1 MLRRSLC
8 LLLVVALTACGPG
21 LSEIVRLRGL
31 ADRAKVACVSAPAKN
46 KAERCELALACA
58 SSAEDAAK
66 AIQSLQEAR
75 KAGTAT
81 AAAPA
86 LSAGLLAGSVATCGV
101 AGVK

>member
-1 MLRRSLC
+1 MRRGLC
-8 LLLVVALTACGPG
+8 LFLVVALTACGPG
-21 LSEIVRLRGL
+21 LSEIMRLRSL

-58 SSAEDAAK
+58 QSAEDAAK
-66 AIQSLQEAR
+66 SIQTLQEAR
-75 KAGTAT
+75 VKGTAT

-86 LSAGLLAGSVATCGV
+86 LSAGLVAGSVAVCGV

>member
-1 MLRRSLC
+1 MLRRGLC
-8 LLLVVALTACGPG
+8 LFLVVALTACGPG

-31 ADRAKVACVSAPAKN
+31 ADRAKVACTSAPAAK

-58 SSAEDAAK
+58 QSAEDAAK

-75 KAGTAT
+75 KAGTA
-81 AAAPA
+81 APA
-86 LSAGLLAGSVATCGV
+86 LSAGLYAGSVATCGV

>member
-1 MLRRSLC
+1 MRLLSVVLC
-8 LLLVVALTACGPG
+8 FALVGCGPG
-21 LSEIVRLRGL
+21 LNEIVRLRGM
-31 ADRAKVACVSAPAKN
+31 ADRAKVACVSAPAAT

-75 KAGTAT
+75 VKGTAT

-86 LSAGLLAGSVATCGV
+86 ISAGLYAGSVATCSV

>member
-1 MLRRSLC
+1 MRRSLAVF
-8 LLLVVALTACGPG
+8 LSFALVACGPG

-31 ADRAKVACVSAPAKN
+31 ADKAKASCVSAPAKV

-66 AIQSLQEAR
+66 NIQALQEAR
-75 KAGTAT
+75 VKGTAT

-86 LSAGLLAGSVATCGV
+86 LSAGLYAGSVAVCGV

>member
-1 MLRRSLC
+1 MRRFLAVCLC
-8 LLLVVALTACGPG
+8 FALVGCGPG

-31 ADRAKVACVSAPAKN
+31 ADRAKVACTSAPAAK

-66 AIQSLQEAR
+66 AIQTLQAAR
-75 KAGTAT
+75 KDGTVT

-86 LSAGLLAGSVATCGV
+86 LSAGLMAGSVAVCA
-101 AGVK
+101 AGGIK

>member
-1 MLRRSLC
+1 MRRGLC
-8 LLLVVALTACGPG
+8 LFLVFALTACGPG
-21 LSEIVRLRGL
+21 LSEIVRLRSL
-31 ADRAKVACVSAPAKN
+31 ADRAKVACTSAPAQS

-58 SSAEDAAK
+58 SSAEEAAR

-75 KAGTAT
+75 AKGTAT

-86 LSAGLLAGSVATCGV
+86 ISAGLVAGSVATCGV

>member
-1 MLRRSLC
+1 MRLLSIVLC
-8 LLLVVALTACGPG
+8 FALVGCGPG

-31 ADRAKVACVSAPAKN
+31 ADRAKVACISAPAAK

-58 SSAEDAAK
+58 QSAEDAAK

-86 LSAGLLAGSVATCGV
+86 LSAGLVAGSVAVCGV
-101 AGVK
+101 AGVR